1 MSFLSLALLATGAFI
16 STNIDDLF
24 LLIGFFSDLSFSRV
38 HIFAGQILGMAAIVA
53 ISLAAASAAL
63 AISPQHVG
71 LLGIA
76 PIVIGTGKLLRLGKT
91 EEQAQPAAVGILQV
105 ATVTIV
111 NGGDNIAAYAPIFAT
126 QATREMMATLAIF
139 VVLTLVWC
147 FAALGLVRHTALGKP
162 LRRYGH
168 ILLPFILI
176 GLGGLILYRSGAINL
191 AIGVAWDEVRSKA
204 CDSPRPAGIRR

>member
-1 MSFLSLALLATGAFI
+1 VNFFSLALLSTGAFV

-24 LLIGFFSDLSFSRV
+24 LLVGFFSDRSYSRV
-38 HIFAGQILGMAAIVA
+38 HIFGGQILGMAIIVA

-63 AISPQHVG
+63 AISPQRVG
-71 LLGIA
+71 LLGVA
-76 PIVIGTGKLLRLGKT
+76 PIVIGIGKLLRLGKA
-91 EEQAQPAAVGILQV
+91 EDEGQPTAVGVLQV

-111 NGGDNIAAYAPIFAT
+111 NGGDNIAAYTPIFAT
-126 QATREMMATLAIF
+126 QGSRDMIATLAIF
-139 VVLTLVWC
+139 AVLTLAWC

-168 ILLPFILI
+168 VLLPFILI

-191 AIGVAWDEVRSKA
+191 AMGVA
-204 CDSPRPAGIRR
+204 PRPF